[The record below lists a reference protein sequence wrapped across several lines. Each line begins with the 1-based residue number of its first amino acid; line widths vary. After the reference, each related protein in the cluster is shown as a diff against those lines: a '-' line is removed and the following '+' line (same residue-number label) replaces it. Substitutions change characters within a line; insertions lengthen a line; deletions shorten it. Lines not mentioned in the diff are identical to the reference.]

1 MIQSFGFIVSA
12 FSCKFINHSL
22 VLLCHQ
28 RAAYAHCIVTL
39 PFQLFDFLFNLYVHD
54 YLPFVSYL
62 DKPSFFAFLQ
72 QFHIFIPYIAWRL
85 TINTHVI
92 RYAKLFAYI
101 IVKASLPASCRPTYC
116 KSHPLLS
123 NLCFRHYLRKLILH
137 TRFAARFM
145 ASASPLSTSL
155 RSRSRYS
162 I

>member
-1 MIQSFGFIVSA
+1 MYSIQSILYTSLIGMIQSFGFIVSA
-12 FSCKFINHSL
+12 FSFKFINHSL
-22 VLLCHQ
+22 IL
-28 RAAYAHCIVTL
+28 
-39 PFQLFDFLFNLYVHD
+39 QLFDFLFNLYVHD

-85 TINTHVI
+85 MINTHVI

-101 IVKASLPASCRPTYC
+101 IVKASLPVSCRPTYC
-116 KSHPLLS
+116 KSHTLLS

-162 I
+162 A

>member
-1 MIQSFGFIVSA
+1 MFCLVHILVSA
-12 FSCKFINHSL
+12 LFCKFINHAL
-22 VLLCHQ
+22 IL
-28 RAAYAHCIVTL
+28 
-39 PFQLFDFLFNLYVHD
+39 QLFDFLFNLYVHN

-62 DKPSFFAFLQ
+62 DKPSFFAFPQ
-72 QFHIFIPYIAWRL
+72 QSHIFIPYIAWRL
-85 TINTHVI
+85 MINTHVI

-116 KSHPLLS
+116 KSHTLLS

-162 I
+162 T